1 MSNTV
6 SSDFHSNVHTQLR
19 TCRPF
24 VVDLESTNHTQVNSE
39 TIPTTRFYELRAGDG
54 TYTCVLL
61 SIDELLI
68 PAAVI
73 KFGLSDR
80 EYVLLHDA
88 AT

>member
-1 MSNTV
+1 ML
-6 SSDFHSNVHTQLR
+6 HAHTQVR
-19 TCRPF
+19 TCRPS
-24 VVDLESTNHTQVNSE
+24 VIDLESTNHTQVNDE
-39 TIPTTRFYELRAGDG
+39 TIPTMRFYELQVGDG
-54 TYTCVLL
+54 TYTCAVL
-61 SIDELLI
+61 SIDMLLI